1 MSVAHLAFELRHV
14 TKRFG
19 TTRALDDV
27 TLALPADRIAGLI
40 GKNGS
45 GKTTLLR
52 HVIGLQLPTTG
63 ACVTLGTPT
72 PELGPAELSRIGVV
86 QQDDRFLPWMRVEQ
100 QIRYVSTFY
109 ERWDHALEQQLVQLL
124 ELDREARVG
133 ALSPGNAQKM
143 AIVLAMCHHPAL
155 LLLDEPL
162 SDLDPIAREATLSLL
177 LERFRSEPMTIV
189 ISSHILRDIERIVD
203 SVVCLHEGRLVAHEP
218 LDALQERFAEWI
230 VASPAGRLPIRFSEP
245 FVLAQQGDGYQARLT
260 VRDPVRHVDSF
271 RARYDVEIRAQAL
284 NLERAFPLL
293 LDGHANGNG
302 SVPDESPAVLARTS
316 DAGGES

>member
-1 MSVAHLAFELRHV
+1 MSPASLAFETRTL

-19 TTRALDDV
+19 RTTALREV
-27 TLALPADRIAGLI
+27 TLGLPADRITGLI

-52 HVIGLQLPTTG
+52 HVIGLQLPTSG
-63 ACVTLGTPT
+63 ECMTLGTRT
-72 PELGPAELSRIGVV
+72 PDLGPAELSRIGVV

-109 ERWDHALEQQLVQLL
+109 EPWDTDLERQLVQLL
-124 ELDREARVG
+124 ELDLDARVG
-133 ALSPGNAQKM
+133 ALSPGNVQKL

-162 SDLDPIAREATLSLL
+162 SDLDPIARETMLTLL

-189 ISSHILRDIERIVD
+189 ISSHILRDVERIVD
-203 SVVCLHEGRLVAHEP
+203 SVVCLHEGRLVAQES

-230 VASPAGRLPIRFSEP
+230 VVSPGGRLPIRFSES

-260 VRDPVRHVDSF
+260 VRDPARHVEAF
-271 RARYDVEIRAQAL
+271 RARYGVEIRGQTL

-302 SVPDESPAVLARTS
+302 TAPDESLAAANRRG
-316 DAGGES
+316 DVA

>member
-1 MSVAHLAFELRHV
+1 MSPTDFAFELRNM

-19 TTRALDDV
+19 KTEALRDV
-27 TLALPADRIAGLI
+27 SLALPADRITGLI

-52 HVIGLQLPTTG
+52 HVIGLQLPTSG
-63 ACVTLGTPT
+63 ACFTLGTRT
-72 PELGPAELSRIGVV
+72 PDLGPAELSRIGVV

-100 QIRYVSTFY
+100 QIRYVATFY
-109 ERWDHALEQQLVQLL
+109 ERWDQTLEQQLVQLL
-124 ELDREARVG
+124 ELDQDARVG
-133 ALSPGNAQKM
+133 ALSPGNAQKL

-162 SDLDPIAREATLSLL
+162 SDLDPIAREAMLALL

-203 SVVCLHEGRLVAHEP
+203 NVVCLHEGRLVAHEP

-230 VASPAGRLPIRFSEP
+230 VASPAGRLPIRFPEP

-260 VRDPVRHVDSF
+260 VLDPARHLEAF
-271 RARYDVEIRAQAL
+271 RTRYTVEIRGQPL

-293 LDGHANGNG
+293 LQGHANGHG
-302 SVPDESPAVLARTS
+302 TLPDESRVAAVADPG
-316 DAGGES
+316 DAP